1 MQLSRFPVPLLASL
15 AAAQTTTFS
24 ASPASTNVCGAKPV
38 LDQCLGSTQLIAAA
52 CAATDYNCLC
62 QKWTDVVVCFNVCPD
77 DTRLAGLQNTKD
89 SYCAY
94 ATTSTARVVSS
105 APPSPSTSTA
115 ATATAAPPSSA
126 TRTQSTSGSALSVA
140 TGSRTTTA
148 SAASASETG
157 KSGAGKVVLGAGGVL
172 MGLAGFAGAFL

>member
-52 CAATDYNCLC
+52 
-62 QKWTDVVVCFNVCPD
+62 CFNVCPD

>member
-105 APPSPSTSTA
+105 APPSPSTSA

-157 KSGAGKVVLGAGGVL
+157 KSGAGKVVLGAGSVL